1 MRIALLASALLLAA
15 CDGGATFGGV
25 PVSCAA
31 LGTDEGGALTAR
43 LLDEDGEEAL
53 FRATCTRATRSADR
67 LVVRALVISGTL
79 VEGEIVL
86 TALGTA
92 RGGYSVS
99 AGTASARYI
108 QRGRVYEAVDGSVT
122 LGTVGASSVVGAFD
136 FTTVDGPDVAGGEF
150 TLPLR

>member
-1 MRIALLASALLLAA
+1 VRRLFLASALLLAA

-25 PVSCAA
+25 PVSCAS
-31 LGTDEGGALTAR
+31 LGTDEGGAFTAR
-43 LLDEDGEEAL
+43 LLDEQTGERA
-53 FRATCTRATRSADR
+53 FVATCTRATRSVDR
-67 LVVRALVISGTL
+67 IVIRALVVSGAL

-92 RGGYSVS
+92 GGGYGVS

-108 QRGRVYEAVDGSVT
+108 LRGRVYEAVEGSVT
-122 LGTVGASSVVGAFD
+122 LGTVGDASVTGAFD
-136 FTTVDGPDVAGGEF
+136 FATVGGPDVAGGEF

>member
-1 MRIALLASALLLAA
+1 MRAFLLAAVLALAA

-31 LGTDEGGALTAR
+31 LGTDEGGAFTAR
-43 LLDEDGEEAL
+43 LLEEGRPERT
-53 FRATCTRATRSADR
+53 FRATCTRATRAADR
-67 LVVRALVISGTL
+67 IVVRALVVSGTL

-86 TALGTA
+86 TALATD

-108 QRGRVYEAVDGSVT
+108 LRGRVYEAVDGSVT
-122 LGTVGASSVVGAFD
+122 LGTVGASSVAGAFD
-136 FTTVDGPDVAGGEF
+136 FATVDGPDVAGGEF